1 MPGTMSR
8 MQTGDRAV
16 RPPRDFAR
24 VRDAERRGSRHAL
37 ELTGGGTDGNE
48 RLTSITGAILLVLLA
63 ALGITILRI
72 RQLISEHLFIGLL
85 LIGPVALKMAST
97 GYRFARYYTGD
108 PAYRRKGPP
117 ELVMRLIAPAVVLCT
132 VIVFASGIVLLFE
145 GPAKRGTWL
154 SIHKVSFIVWL
165 VFTALHVLGHLPS
178 LAGVLRR
185 PAAGGGELATLT
197 GRRGRSI
204 ALVGAIVG
212 GLVLAMVLIPQFGV
226 WSGHS
231 AFVHHDH

>member
-1 MPGTMSR
+1 

-16 RPPRDFAR
+16 SPPRDVAR
-24 VRDAERRGSRHAL
+24 LRDAERHGSRRELA
-37 ELTGGGTDGNE
+37 LTGGGTDGNE
-48 RLTSITGAILLVLLA
+48 RLTSITGVILIVLLA
-63 ALGITILRI
+63 ALGITILRV

-108 PAYRRKGPP
+108 AAYRRKGPP
-117 ELVMRLIAPAVVLCT
+117 ELLMRLIAPVVVLCT

-145 GPAKRGTWL
+145 GPAKRGVWL
-154 SIHKVSFIVWL
+154 SIHKVSFIAWL
-165 VFTALHVLGHLPS
+165 AFTALHILGHLPA

-185 PAAGGGELATLT
+185 PAPGGDELANLT

-204 ALVGAIVG
+204 AVAGAIVG
-212 GLVLAMVLIPQFGV
+212 GLVLAVVLIPQFGA
-226 WSGHS
+226 WSGHL
-231 AFVHHDH
+231 AFLHHDH